1 MRILAVA
8 SGKGGVGKTTLT
20 ANLGAAL
27 AAAGRR
33 VVLFDADLGLANL
46 DVVLGVKSDMTVHHL
61 VEGLAG
67 IQDVAVEGPAGL
79 RVVVGS
85 SGVGSLLRLS
95 RKRLE
100 GVLEKTRELDSNTDV
115 TIMDVASGADARVI
129 TFLVFADQVALVT
142 TPDPSSIL
150 DCYSTA
156 KVLFR
161 RKKDADVGV
170 LVNRVKDAEEGRR
183 VFDVLQ
189 SAMSTFLKKQATY
202 LGSVREDP
210 RAAEISRASKAFA
223 VTDRAIP
230 ASVDVTAIADAL
242 LSGVSAHES
251 EDSYLMAA

>member
-46 DVVLGVKSDMTVHHL
+46 DVVLGVKSDLTVHHL

-67 IQDVAVEGPAGL
+67 IQDVAVEGPVGL
-79 RVVVGS
+79 RVVIGS
-85 SGVGSLLRLS
+85 SGVGSLLSLS

-100 GVLEKTRELDSNTDV
+100 EMLEKTRELESNTDI
-115 TIMDVASGADARVI
+115 TILDVASGADARVI
-129 TFLVFADQVALVT
+129 TFLVFANEVVLVT

-161 RKKDADVGV
+161 RKKDADVSV
-170 LVNRVKDAEEGRR
+170 LVNRVKDPEEGRR
-183 VFDVLQ
+183 VFEVLQ
-189 SAMSTFLKKQATY
+189 SAMSTFLKKQVAY

-210 RAAEISRASKAFA
+210 RAAEMSRASKAFA
-223 VTDRAIP
+223 VSDGALAASGDVAAVAKTLLGRA
-230 ASVDVTAIADAL
+230 
-242 LSGVSAHES
+242 SAE
-251 EDSYLMAA
+251 ETGDSYRMAA